1 MTTATPAQLTTD
13 KTISIVLM
21 ALGALGTLMWVFPSV
36 MLVMISDGG
45 MRGATWL
52 FTLFLIVA
60 WFGPA
65 VCTVFAIVWGIIR
78 IKRQATGTWWR
89 LLIVLLS
96 APVAIIVLGAIFS
109 SLPVGN

>member
-1 MTTATPAQLTTD
+1 MTTTDAARTTD

-21 ALGALGTLMWVFPSV
+21 ALGGLGTLIWVLPSIMVV
-36 MLVMISDGG
+36 MMSDSG
-45 MRGATWL
+45 MRGAEWL
-52 FTLFLIVA
+52 FNLFLFVA

-65 VCTVFAIVWGIIR
+65 LCTVIAIVWGIIR

-96 APVAIIVLGAIFS
+96 APVAMIILGSIFF
-109 SLPVGN
+109 SLPSGN